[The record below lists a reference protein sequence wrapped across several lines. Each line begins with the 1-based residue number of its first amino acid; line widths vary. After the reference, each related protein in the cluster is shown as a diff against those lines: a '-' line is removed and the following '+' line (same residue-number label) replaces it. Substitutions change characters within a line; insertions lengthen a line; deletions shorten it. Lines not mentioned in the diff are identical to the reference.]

1 MVTLTPFA
9 ASPMQLSAVF
19 FFFILVGALS
29 IWKPAAKK

>member
-19 FFFILVGALS
+19 LILVGALS
-29 IWKPAAKK
+29 IWNPAVKK